1 MQLTVN
7 IIALASKYALI
18 SCGYVLIYRVSHV
31 LNLAHGEL
39 MLLSAYLLFSIA
51 SAVSADPAIAIGG
64 AVLLSFIVGLLVYFA
79 LMRWTTGKSVLAA
92 ILLTI
97 ALGVLLRGLMIL
109 VWTGQ
114 SRSPAEVLGIVNQPV
129 QILPG
134 TFISTLS
141 LALVAT
147 NALIFFILLVLLQF
161 TRWGLR
167 MRAAGQDPAL
177 AARRGINLYLV
188 YALAWGLSTF
198 TAGTAG
204 ILIALDTGLDTTMIT
219 IGLRAFPAA
228 LVGGLD
234 SLLGAAIGSLIVASA
249 EVILIQKV
257 NPLLSDVVPFAV
269 LLVMLIIRPWGLFGT
284 REQLDRV

>member
-1 MQLTVN
+1 MQLAVN
-7 IIALASKYALI
+7 IVALASKYALI

-97 ALGVLLRGLMIL
+97 ALGVLLRGFMIL

-114 SRSPAEVLGIVNQPV
+114 SRSPAQVLGIVNQPV

-141 LALVAT
+141 LALVAS
-147 NALIFFILLVLLQF
+147 NALIFIILFVLLRF

>member
-7 IIALASKYALI
+7 IVALASKYALI

-64 AVLLSFIVGLLVYFA
+64 AALLSFLVGLLVYFA

-97 ALGVLLRGLMIL
+97 ALGILLRGLMIL
-109 VWTGQ
+109 IWTGQ
-114 SRSPAEVLGIVNQPV
+114 SRSPAQVLGVANQSI

-134 TFISTLS
+134 VFISKLS
-141 LALVAT
+141 LALVAI
-147 NALIFFILLVLLQF
+147 NVLIFFALFVLLQF

-167 MRAAGQDPAL
+167 MRAAGQNPSL
-177 AARRGINLYLV
+177 AAQRGIDLSLV
-188 YALAWGLSTF
+188 YALAWGLATF

-204 ILIALDTGLDTTMIT
+204 ILIALDTGLDTTMVT

-234 SLLGAAIGSLIVASA
+234 SLLGAVIGSLIVASA
-249 EVILIQKV
+249 EVVLIQKV

>member
-1 MQLTVN
+1 MQLAVN

-18 SCGYVLIYRVSHV
+18 SCGYVLIYRVSNV

-51 SAVSADPAIAIGG
+51 SAISADPAIAIG
-64 AVLLSFIVGLLVYFA
+64 AAACLSFVVGLLVYFA

-97 ALGVLLRGLMIL
+97 ALGILLRGLMIL
-109 VWTGQ
+109 IWTAQ
-114 SRSPAEVLGIVNQPV
+114 SRNPAQILGIVNRPIE
-129 QILPG
+129 ILPG
-134 TFISTLS
+134 AFISTLS
-141 LALVAT
+141 LALVVT
-147 NALIFFILLVLLQF
+147 NALVFSGLFALLQF

-167 MRAAGQDPAL
+167 MRAAGQNPLL
-177 AARRGINLYLV
+177 AAQRGINLYV
-188 YALAWGLSTF
+188 AYALAWGLATF

-234 SLLGAAIGSLIVASA
+234 SLLGALVGSIIVATA
-249 EVILIQKV
+249 EVVLIQKV

-269 LLVMLIIRPWGLFGT
+269 LLVMLVIRPWGLFGT

>member
-1 MQLTVN
+1 
-7 IIALASKYALI
+7 
-18 SCGYVLIYRVSHV
+18 
-31 LNLAHGEL
+31 
-39 MLLSAYLLFSIA
+39 
-51 SAVSADPAIAIGG
+51 
-64 AVLLSFIVGLLVYFA
+64 
-79 LMRWTTGKSVLAA
+79 
-92 ILLTI
+92 
-97 ALGVLLRGLMIL
+97 
-109 VWTGQ
+109 
-114 SRSPAEVLGIVNQPV
+114 
-129 QILPG
+129 
-134 TFISTLS
+134 
-141 LALVAT
+141 
-147 NALIFFILLVLLQF
+147 
-161 TRWGLR
+161 

-198 TAGTAG
+198 AAGTAG

-234 SLLGAAIGSLIVASA
+234 SLLGAVIGSLIVASA
-249 EVILIQKV
+249 EVILIQEV